1 MNLLSLISPW
11 LNKLSNNNKM
21 CYNTKIQT
29 FRELNTAFH
38 YNIQLVFEQ
47 LVLSL
52 LILSEG
58 VASSLDFITLR
69 TNWKPSNF
77 TTTLVVTVWIQY
89 DEYEILLLE
98 VPCEKSS

>member
-58 VASSLDFITLR
+58 SLDDDH
-69 TNWKPSNF
+69 S
-77 TTTLVVTVWIQY
+77 QM
-89 DEYEILLLE
+89 
-98 VPCEKSS
+98 